1 MSKGRL
7 ISIDIARGIG
17 ILLVVLGHT
26 LAEAN
31 YHVQNAAVLFL
42 GQLIYSFHMPLF
54 FFISGM
60 FFKPE
65 MRFSEMLKRRF
76 DSLLKPYLFTIFL
89 IYFVSVLYDK
99 NLGLSTAL
107 LRIVKALYGNSYYL
121 ELYWSQIWFLPALFA
136 INLFAFVFYASFK
149 RLPIWTLFVGLLAT
163 LVVGIVTINWF
174 MPFKLAFLGLNQELS
189 GLPFSLDI
197 VLICSFFFILGRE
210 VYERVPLEVFAP
222 LWVLIGSAA
231 IMLGLNLYSPAILGL
246 NFRVYDSPV
255 IVTLEALAGIV
266 FVLSLSQWIEKLG
279 GWSSSALQYY
289 GKISLI
295 VLIFHSPVQFH
306 LGRKLAASM
315 GESIYGYLIA
325 FPFAVLIPIF
335 VYVVF
340 IQPNPILLWLFGMTG
355 RPSAKSNE

>member
-1 MSKGRL
+1 MSKSRL
-7 ISIDIARGIG
+7 VSIDIARGLG

-31 YHVQNAAVLFL
+31 YHVQNTTVLFL

-60 FFKPE
+60 FFNPE
-65 MRFSEMLKRRF
+65 IRFVDLLKRRF

-89 IYFVSVLYDK
+89 IYFVSIFYDK

-136 INLFAFVFYASFK
+136 LNLFALAFYTVFK
-149 RLPIWTLFVGLLAT
+149 RLPVWSLFLGLLAT
-163 LVVGIVTINWF
+163 LAVGVWTINWF
-174 MPFKLAFLGLNQELS
+174 MPFKLDWLGLNLELS

-197 VLICSFFFILGRE
+197 LLVCSFFFILGRE
-210 VYERVPLEVFAP
+210 VYARVPLEVFAP
-222 LWVLIGSAA
+222 LWVLLVSAA
-231 IMLGLNLYSPAILGL
+231 VCLGLNLYSPAILGL
-246 NFRVYDSPV
+246 NFRVYDAPV

-266 FVLSLSQWIEKLG
+266 FVLSLSHWIEKLG
-279 GWSSSALQYY
+279 GWVSQALQYY

-306 LGRKLAASM
+306 FGRKLASM
-315 GESIYGYLIA
+315 LGESIYGYLLA
-325 FPFAVLIPIF
+325 FPLAVLIPVF

-340 IQPNPILLWLFGMTG
+340 IQPNPILLWLFGMAG
-355 RPSAKSNE
+355 RPAPKVTE